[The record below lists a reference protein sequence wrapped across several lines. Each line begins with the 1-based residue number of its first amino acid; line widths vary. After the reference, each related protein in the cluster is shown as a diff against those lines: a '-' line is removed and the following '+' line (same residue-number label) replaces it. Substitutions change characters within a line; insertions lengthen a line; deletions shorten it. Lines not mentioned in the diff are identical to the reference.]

1 VALDPFLAT
10 WSADVYRHIPAGAG
24 FDVLGLR
31 WAGST
36 PDNRWNTA
44 EEPTLYVAGDHGVM
58 VGEFARHLH
67 TRWSPALGSQTSVRQ
82 IYRLHVE
89 IERMLDLRD
98 PRVLDA
104 LSVENAPQCF
114 LDKRIAQVV
123 ARYLRLVTRTQGII
137 VPSMVFLDDL
147 DRWTG
152 VLFLEKLPGDP
163 RAFVTAVEDAG
174 GFRLDT

>member
-1 VALDPFLAT
+1 
-10 WSADVYRHIPAGAG
+10 
-24 FDVLGLR
+24 
-31 WAGST
+31 
-36 PDNRWNTA
+36 
-44 EEPTLYVAGDHGVM
+44 
-58 VGEFARHLH
+58 
-67 TRWSPALGSQTSVRQ
+67 
-82 IYRLHVE
+82 
-89 IERMLDLRD
+89 MLDLRD

-104 LSVENAPQCF
+104 LSIENAPQCF

-163 RAFVTAVEDAG
+163 RAFVTTVEDAG
-174 GFRLDT
+174 VFRLDT